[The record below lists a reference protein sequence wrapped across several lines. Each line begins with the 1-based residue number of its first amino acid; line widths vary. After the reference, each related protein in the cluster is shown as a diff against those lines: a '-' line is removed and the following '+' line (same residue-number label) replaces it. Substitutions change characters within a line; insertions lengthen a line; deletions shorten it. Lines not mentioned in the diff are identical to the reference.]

1 MDQLNAPVADPA
13 SVDAAIEN
21 RFSVRAFRPDPVSRH
36 LLTDI
41 LRVASRAPS
50 GTNAQPWKV
59 YVLQGAKRDELVQQV
74 SAAHDEIRDHP
85 ERADKY
91 RETYDYYPR
100 KWVEPYLSRRRQ
112 NGWSLYGLLGIQKGD
127 TERMYAQHH
136 LNYSLFGA
144 PVALMFTLDRVMG
157 QGSLVDYGM
166 FLQNIM
172 VAARARG
179 LHTCAQGAWNPYS
192 SIVLP
197 LIGAGADEMLVC
209 GMALGYAEEGALIN
223 TYSTPR
229 EGVEVF
235 TRWLE

>member
-21 RFSVRAFRPDPVSRH
+21 RYSVRAFRPDAVPRD

-59 YVLQGAKRDELVQQV
+59 YVLQGAQRDTLVQQV
-74 SAAHDEIRDHP
+74 SAAHDEVRDHH
-85 ERADKY
+85 ERADNY

-100 KWVEPYLSRRRQ
+100 QWVEPYLSRRRQ

-136 LNYSLFGA
+136 QNYRLFGA

-172 VAARARG
+172 IAARARG
-179 LHTCAQGAWNPYS
+179 LHTCAQGAWNPYA

-197 LIGAGADEMLVC
+197 LIGAGPDEMLVC
-209 GMALGYAEEGALIN
+209 GMALGYADADALIN

-229 EGVEVF
+229 EAVEGFV
-235 TRWLE
+235 RWVE

>member
-21 RFSVRAFRPDPVSRH
+21 RYSVRAFRPDAVPRD

-59 YVLQGAKRDELVQQV
+59 YVLQGAQRDTLVQRV
-74 SAAHDEIRDHP
+74 SAAHDEVRDHP
-85 ERADKY
+85 ERADNY

-100 KWVEPYLSRRRQ
+100 QWVEPYLSRRRQ

-136 LNYSLFGA
+136 QNYRLFGA

-172 VAARARG
+172 IAARARG
-179 LHTCAQGAWNPYS
+179 LHTCAQGAWNPYA

-197 LIGAGADEMLVC
+197 LIGAGPDEMLVC
-209 GMALGYAEEGALIN
+209 GMALGYADADALIN

-229 EGVEVF
+229 EAVEGFV
-235 TRWLE
+235 RWVE

>member
-1 MDQLNAPVADPA
+1 VSQLSAPVADPA
-13 SVDAAIEN
+13 SVDAAIQN
-21 RFSVRAFRPDPVSRH
+21 RYSVRAFLPQPVPRA

-50 GTNAQPWKV
+50 GTNAQPWQV
-59 YVLQGAKRDELVQQV
+59 YVLQGAKRDELVRQV
-74 SAAHDEIRDHP
+74 CAAHDDVRDHP
-85 ERADKY
+85 EHAEKY
-91 RETYDYYPR
+91 REAYDYYPR
-100 KWVEPYLSRRRQ
+100 QWVEPFLSRRRQ

-127 TERMYAQHH
+127 TEKMYAQHH

-144 PVALMFTLDRVMG
+144 PVALMFTLNRAMG
-157 QGSLVDYGM
+157 HGSLVDYGM

-197 LIGAGADEMLVC
+197 LIGAGPDEMLVC
-209 GMALGYAEEGALIN
+209 GMALGYADEDALIN
-223 TYSTPR
+223 TYATPR
-229 EGVEVF
+229 DPVEGF
-235 TRWLE
+235 TRWLD

>member
-21 RFSVRAFRPDPVSRH
+21 RYSVRAFRPDAVPRD

-59 YVLQGAKRDELVQQV
+59 YVLQGAQRDTLVQQV
-74 SAAHDEIRDHP
+74 SAAHDEVRDHP
-85 ERADKY
+85 ERADNY

-100 KWVEPYLSRRRQ
+100 QWVEPYLSRRRQ

-136 LNYSLFGA
+136 QNYRLFGA

-172 VAARARG
+172 IAARARG
-179 LHTCAQGAWNPYS
+179 LHTSAQGAWNP
-192 SIVLP
+192 
-197 LIGAGADEMLVC
+197 
-209 GMALGYAEEGALIN
+209 
-223 TYSTPR
+223 
-229 EGVEVF
+229 
-235 TRWLE
+235 